1 MSPPGRPLRADAKR
15 NREHLVAV
23 AREAF
28 ATADTAVPLESIA
41 REAGVGIGTLYRHF
55 PTRDALFEA
64 VYAAEL
70 DDLTTS
76 APALL
81 GELPPDA
88 ALRAWLGRYAQFV
101 AMKRG
106 MVDALRTGLAA
117 GRLTPPARERVTAA
131 VATFLEAGARA
142 GSLRGDVEPGDVTA
156 MLLGVLLTTAPDST
170 SEQTA
175 RLLDLVMDAL
185 RPGQDPASTDSG
197 RCTGGQSAVSEITET
212 EPPPGSRTS

>member
-117 GRLTPPARERVTAA
+117 GRLTPP
-131 VATFLEAGARA
+131 
-142 GSLRGDVEPGDVTA
+142 
-156 MLLGVLLTTAPDST
+156 
-170 SEQTA
+170 
-175 RLLDLVMDAL
+175 
-185 RPGQDPASTDSG
+185 PASGSPPRSRPSSKPVRARDRCAATSNPGTSPRCSSG
-197 RCTGGQSAVSEITET
+197 CC
-212 EPPPGSRTS
+212 